1 MSLINKPGN
10 LGLRARATAKNYEEM
25 LYKGIETL
33 RSTKVTLLG
42 DRLLSE
48 LEKIIEKNICLM
60 KEFSNAVAA

>member
-1 MSLINKPGN
+1 
-10 LGLRARATAKNYEEM
+10 M

-33 RSTKVTLLG
+33 RSTRVTLLG